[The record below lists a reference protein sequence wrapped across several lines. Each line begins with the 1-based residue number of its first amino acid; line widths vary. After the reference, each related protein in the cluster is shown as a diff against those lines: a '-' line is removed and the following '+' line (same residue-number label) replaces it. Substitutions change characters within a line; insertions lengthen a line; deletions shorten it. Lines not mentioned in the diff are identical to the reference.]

1 MRQFYFVVNTPF
13 KCTLS
18 LKTEVFS
25 IFSGLCVLFMRSAC
39 IFLSKKNFKTRSHS
53 IIYTFKN
60 YFVTLFSVFS
70 NKRYL
75 NRPDQNRSTIFRW
88 CEPDFFIKFNYVVA
102 LTNGVIYKENAKI
115 TINFITKRL

>member
-1 MRQFYFVVNTPF
+1 MRQFYFVVNPPF

-18 LKTEVFS
+18 LKTEVFN
-25 IFSGLCVLFMRSAC
+25 IFSGSFVLFMRPAC
-39 IFLSKKNFKTRSHS
+39 IFLSKKNFKTRFYS
-53 IIYTFKN
+53 IIHTFKN
-60 YFVTLFSVFS
+60 YFPTIFS
-70 NKRYL
+70 NKWYL
-75 NRPDQNRSTIFRW
+75 NRPKYQNRSTIFRW